1 MVKEEKEVDKSGIGA
16 LHDFLGDNDE
26 KSEKGKKVRGEQVT
40 YKKKERSVR
49 EFDMTNRISSGVP
62 GFDGLIEGG
71 FKTGSNM
78 LVMGGPGTGKTI
90 FALQFLMQDI
100 DKFGTVAYFSFEERK
115 KELYEDM
122 KQFGWDLAAY
132 EAQKKFYYLT
142 YTPDQIERL
151 LGEGVGTLDQF
162 MRKIKPTRLVVD
174 SVTSFT
180 LLGGDEIQKRENI
193 LGFLNLISKWGCT
206 TLFTSQHTL
215 AGKMEHEAVS
225 FIEYEVDGIV
235 LLYYVRKGMLGE
247 GRERRLE
254 VLKMRGTAHEKGAV
268 NFVIYDNGI
277 VIE

>member
-1 MVKEEKEVDKSGIGA
+1 
-16 LHDFLGDNDE
+16 
-26 KSEKGKKVRGEQVT
+26 
-40 YKKKERSVR
+40 
-49 EFDMTNRISSGVP
+49 
-62 GFDGLIEGG
+62 
-71 FKTGSNM
+71 
-78 LVMGGPGTGKTI
+78 
-90 FALQFLMQDI
+90 
-100 DKFGTVAYFSFEERK
+100 
-115 KELYEDM
+115 
-122 KQFGWDLAAY
+122 
-132 EAQKKFYYLT
+132 
-142 YTPDQIERL
+142 
-151 LGEGVGTLDQF
+151 
-162 MRKIKPTRLVVD
+162 
-174 SVTSFT
+174 
-180 LLGGDEIQKRENI
+180 IQKRENI